1 MPEKKLFSAHTDVKR
16 SRAIAPLADVAFDLA
31 MRGDYG
37 RAMTVNGFAYCGALG
52 LPTEPMLSA
61 LQIGV
66 RGVSLS
72 GTGPSYAALVDAEHV
87 DALAGGLGSFGRK
100 SDKDAN
106 EQQKRIQGTRDMM
119 GLAEHRK
126 QIEKIDEALI
136 RLIDQRIEISKK
148 IFAAK
153 RAEGRPI
160 SDPEREKLVL
170 RQATDLAVELNLDA
184 GAIRDIFGILISMSL
199 DKQIELQGRNQG

>member
-1 MPEKKLFSAHTDVKR
+1 
-16 SRAIAPLADVAFDLA
+16 
-31 MRGDYG
+31 
-37 RAMTVNGFAYCGALG
+37 
-52 LPTEPMLSA
+52 
-61 LQIGV
+61 
-66 RGVSLS
+66 
-72 GTGPSYAALVDAEHV
+72 
-87 DALAGGLGSFGRK
+87 
-100 SDKDAN
+100 
-106 EQQKRIQGTRDMM
+106 M

-170 RQATDLAVELNLDA
+170 KQATDLAVELNLDA
-184 GAIRDIFGILISMSL
+184 GAIRDIFGILINMSL
-199 DKQIELQGRNQG
+199 DKQIELQGKNQG

>member
-1 MPEKKLFSAHTDVKR
+1 
-16 SRAIAPLADVAFDLA
+16 
-31 MRGDYG
+31 
-37 RAMTVNGFAYCGALG
+37 
-52 LPTEPMLSA
+52 
-61 LQIGV
+61 
-66 RGVSLS
+66 
-72 GTGPSYAALVDAEHV
+72 
-87 DALAGGLGSFGRK
+87 
-100 SDKDAN
+100 
-106 EQQKRIQGTRDMM
+106 MM

-160 SDPEREKLVL
+160 SDPEREKQVL
-170 RQATDLAVELNLDA
+170 NQATDLAVELNLDA
-184 GAIRDIFGILISMSL
+184 GAIRDIFGILIGMSL